1 MIHNRTESDS
11 EPDQKRPQS
20 GPKADRI
27 RTTVGRHASQAV
39 PAMKFAAKSSGDSPQ
54 VTPRLGASPK
64 RSHRMD
70 LTPKLPPGRA
80 NRKALAFV
88 ADIHR
93 LRAAGYSFEAIR
105 VALLE
110 AGVKVSR
117 TTVKREAARRRAAAQ
132 SAPQRLAAL
141 PSVPLAPSGADDA
154 VTPPASFIGDS
165 RSGKEIAEAFMK
177 GRSSNPLMQERNR
190 DESRSD

>member
-1 MIHNRTESDS
+1 MAH
-11 EPDQKRPQS
+11 PDHSRIGS
-20 GPKADRI
+20 GPRPDHI
-27 RTTVGRHASQAV
+27 RTTVGVHASQAV
-39 PAMKFAAKSSGDSPQ
+39 RAMKFAAKSSGDSPH
-54 VTPRLGASPK
+54 VTLRLNESPK
-64 RSHRMD
+64 RSHRME

-80 NRKALAFV
+80 NRKALAFA

-105 VALLE
+105 VALLD

-117 TTVKREAARRRAAAQ
+117 TTVKREVARRRAAAP
-132 SAPQRLAAL
+132 SAPQRLAAVV
-141 PSVPLAPSGADDA
+141 PVPLATSGTGDA
-154 VTPPASFIGDS
+154 LLAPASFVGDS

-177 GRSSNPLMQERNR
+177 GRTSNPLMQGRNR

>member
-1 MIHNRTESDS
+1 MTFGLE
-11 EPDQKRPQS
+11 
-20 GPKADRI
+20 
-27 RTTVGRHASQAV
+27 
-39 PAMKFAAKSSGDSPQ
+39 SSGEHTQ
-54 VTPRLGASPK
+54 LKPRLDASPN
-64 RSHRMD
+64 RSDRMD

-80 NRKALAFV
+80 NRKALAFA

-117 TTVKREAARRRAAAQ
+117 TTVKREAASRRTAAQ
-132 SAPQRLAAL
+132 SAPQRLVAV
-141 PSVPLAPSGADDA
+141 PPVPLAPPGADDA
-154 VTPPASFIGDS
+154 VTAPASFIGDS

-177 GRSSNPLMQERNR
+177 GRTSNPLMRERNG

>member
-1 MIHNRTESDS
+1 MTFGLE
-11 EPDQKRPQS
+11 
-20 GPKADRI
+20 
-27 RTTVGRHASQAV
+27 
-39 PAMKFAAKSSGDSPQ
+39 SSGEHTQ
-54 VTPRLGASPK
+54 LKPRLDASPN
-64 RSHRMD
+64 RSDRMD

-80 NRKALAFV
+80 NRKALAFA

-117 TTVKREAARRRAAAQ
+117 TTVKREAARRRAAAP
-132 SAPQRLAAL
+132 SASQRLVAV
-141 PSVPLAPSGADDA
+141 PPVPLAAPGADDA

-177 GRSSNPLMQERNR
+177 GRVSNPLMQERNR

>member
-1 MIHNRTESDS
+1 M
-11 EPDQKRPQS
+11 
-20 GPKADRI
+20 GL
-27 RTTVGRHASQAV
+27 HATYAV
-39 PAMKFAAKSSGDSPQ
+39 PAMKFSAKSSGDSRQ
-54 VTPRLGASPK
+54 DTPRLNASPK

-105 VALLE
+105 VALLD

-117 TTVKREAARRRAAAQ
+117 TTVKREAARRRAATP
-132 SAPQRLAAL
+132 SALQRLAARPTV
-141 PSVPLAPSGADDA
+141 PSAPSEADDA
-154 VTPPASFIGDS
+154 VTAPSSYKDRAANHRQGFRG
-165 RSGKEIAEAFMK
+165 FFL
-177 GRSSNPLMQERNR
+177 RSSQGVFSKRIR
-190 DESRSD
+190 DLLKAVE

>member
-1 MIHNRTESDS
+1 M
-11 EPDQKRPQS
+11 
-20 GPKADRI
+20 GL
-27 RTTVGRHASQAV
+27 HASQAV
-39 PAMKFAAKSSGDSPQ
+39 PAMKFAAKLSGHSPQ
-54 VTPRLGASPK
+54 VRRRLDASPK

-117 TTVKREAARRRAAAQ
+117 TTVKREAARRRAAAP

-141 PSVPLAPSGADDA
+141 PPVPLAPSGADDA
-154 VTPPASFIGDS
+154 VTTPASFIGDS

-177 GRSSNPLMQERNR
+177 SRSSNPLMQERNR